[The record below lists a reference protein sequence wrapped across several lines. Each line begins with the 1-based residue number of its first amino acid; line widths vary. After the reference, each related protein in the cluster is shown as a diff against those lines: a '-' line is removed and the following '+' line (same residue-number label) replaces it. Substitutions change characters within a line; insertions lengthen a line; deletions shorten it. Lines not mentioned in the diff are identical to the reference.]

1 MQIFKNFDIW
11 IYRPDI
17 EAAARRIN
25 RNFVYNGCGKAFF
38 DVLEQKKDGK
48 PADKRTFG
56 KKEKTAADKNHCAI
70 IWGRREFL

>member
-38 DVLEQKKDGK
+38 DVLEQKKTEN
-48 PADKRTFG
+48 RQINELLE
-56 KKEKTAADKNHCAI
+56 KKEKTAADKNHCVI